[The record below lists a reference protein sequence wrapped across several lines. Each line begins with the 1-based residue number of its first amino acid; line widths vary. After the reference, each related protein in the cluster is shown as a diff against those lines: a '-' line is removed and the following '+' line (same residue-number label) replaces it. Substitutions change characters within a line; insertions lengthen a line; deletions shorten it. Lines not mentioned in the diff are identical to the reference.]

1 MHCRTLMA
9 RADAG
14 EIFPLLG
21 VLFGVKDNIDVAGM
35 PTTAAVPAFSYMPA
49 RSAESVERL
58 IAAGAIC
65 IGKTNLDQLAT
76 GLSGARSPYGSC
88 ASVADARYV
97 SGGSSSGSAV
107 AVAAGHVTFAL
118 GTDTGGSGRIPAG
131 FNDIVGIKPTVGLV
145 SSRGLVPNCPTLDC
159 VSIFCNSVQDGAAIL
174 DVIEGFDPEDPYSR
188 PAPASVSRRATG
200 ATFRFGRL
208 AAKDL
213 EFFGMPECGAL
224 YEQACERFST
234 HRRHRG
240 RDRLCAV
247 RRGRRDDVRGPWVAE
262 RRASISAL
270 MEVDTDA
277 CSTSPRSVLRTA
289 TSYSAID
296 TFTAIHRLLRLR
308 RQSQSLLAGVDA
320 LVVPTAPR
328 PFLLDEMHRDPITLN
343 NRLGH
348 YSYFA
353 NLLDLCAVAIP
364 NGVLPN
370 GIPMGVTLLAPA
382 WSDRALIALA
392 RRLEAGAAGAPFA
405 LMSARLR
412 SGSLD
417 HLQSSAG
424 MFRIEISPTVIP
436 DDAALLHARELNGD
450 PLPGRADQIGEIA
463 VGKRHRDDDF
473 PARCG
478 CRGSCDRK
486 ISRRCS
492 RSVTERVPS
501 ICAIAE

>member
-1 MHCRTLMA
+1 MSPSAGSDPLQTIETAYRRIETERDRNCWIHLRPVAETRDHCRALMA

-14 EIFPLLG
+14 EAFPLFG

-35 PTTAAVPAFSYMPA
+35 PTTAAVPSFRYKPV

-76 GLSGARSPYGSC
+76 GLSGARSPYGAC
-88 ASVADARYV
+88 ATVADPRYI

-188 PAPASVSRRATG
+188 PAPASVGVRAG
-200 ATFRFGRL
+200 GKFRFGRL
-208 AAKDL
+208 AGKDL

-224 YEQACERFST
+224 YEQACDRFSAL
-234 HRRHRG
+234 G
-240 RDRLCAV
+240 GIAV
-247 RRGRRDDVRGPWVAE
+247 EIDFAPFAEAGELMFAGPWVAE
-262 RRASISAL
+262 RRASIAAL
-270 MEVDTDA
+270 MDIETDGLLDVTKA
-277 CSTSPRSVLRTA
+277 VLRTA
-289 TSYSAID
+289 ASYSAID
-296 TFTAIHRLLRLR
+296 AFTAMHRLLRLR
-308 RQSQSLLAGVDA
+308 RQSQNLLAGVDA

-328 PFLLDEMHRDPITLN
+328 PFLLDDMNRDPITLN

-348 YSYFA
+348 YSYCA
-353 NLLDLCAVAIP
+353 NLLDLCAVSIP
-364 NGVLPN
+364 NGVLSN

-382 WSDRALIALA
+382 WSDRALITLA
-392 RRLEAGAAGAPFA
+392 RRLETGTPAEPFA
-405 LMSARLR
+405 LTPRAR
-412 SGSLD
+412 
-417 HLQSSAG
+417 
-424 MFRIEISPTVIP
+424 
-436 DDAALLHARELNGD
+436 AA
-450 PLPGRADQIGEIA
+450 
-463 VGKRHRDDDF
+463 
-473 PARCG
+473 C
-478 CRGSCDRK
+478 
-486 ISRRCS
+486 
-492 RSVTERVPS
+492 
-501 ICAIAE
+501 